1 MSSMNGDIPLRDA
14 LDLSAI
20 RARLTQSRG
29 REYWR
34 SLEEAAD
41 SPAVQEMLHREFPS
55 QASEWTDPVGRRE
68 FLRLM
73 GASLALAGVSA
84 CTRQPDERIVPYVR
98 QPEDTVPGRP
108 LFFATAMA
116 MDGYAT
122 GVLVES
128 HMGRPTKIEGNPDH
142 PASLGATDIFA
153 QASILSLYD
162 PDRAQA
168 VTYQGEIRPWSQFA
182 AALGSAVR
190 PIRRRRGVGLRI
202 LTGPVGS
209 PTLAQQ
215 LKELIAG
222 MPMARWYQVSPI
234 SRDNLSAGARLAF
247 GEYVETRYHVDNA
260 DVIVSLDGDLLGSMP
275 GSLRYSREFA
285 TRRNVGQNATP
296 ISRLYAIESTP
307 SITGARA
314 DHRLPLRASQ
324 IEAFARALV
333 VPLVPGA
340 AAPSI
345 PVPDEARRWADVIAR
360 DLQQHR
366 GSSLI
371 VAGPAQPP
379 AVHALAHLAND
390 VLGNAGVTVEYS
402 DPFETST
409 ADESGAL
416 RELAT
421 DMAAGRVTTL
431 IIIGTNPVYTAPADL
446 QFAANMQKVDLR
458 VYMGPEFDETAAL
471 SHWHV
476 PETHYLEEWSDAR
489 AFDGTISIVQPL
501 VAPLYDGHSPHELV
515 SVMADRPRTSYEIV
529 REHWQRRFADSGAAT
544 APAEAAAPPPAAPN
558 SMPPAA
564 AAATPQV
571 APAPAAGAPGAGDP
585 GKAAQ
590 GGQPANPAFER
601 FWRRALHDG
610 VVPNTASRSRTVTVN
625 AGAVLGA
632 PSAKPVSGIEVL
644 FVPDPT
650 VYDGRFANN
659 AWLQEL
665 PKPLTKITWDNAA
678 LLSPRTADR
687 LGIRPTIA
695 FRGGEHGQT
704 IAEIVEVQYQGR
716 SLRVP
721 VWVTPGQADDCITLH
736 LGQGRSR
743 VGRVGSGVGANAYAL
758 RTLAAPWIGGPA
770 DVRVTGDRMSIAC
783 TQAHHSMEGRELVR
797 TASLDEYRKA
807 PNFAH
812 HGEEEPPR
820 TLTLYPQTPRE
831 GYAWG
836 MTIDLNV
843 CTGCSAC
850 VVACQ
855 AENNIPVVG
864 KDQVLRAREMH
875 WLRIDRY
882 HSGPL
887 DAPDTHFQPVPCM
900 QCENAPCEVVC
911 PVAATVHSSEGLND
925 MVYNRCVGTRYCSNN
940 CPYKVRRFNFFL
952 YSDWNTSSLK
962 LVRNPDVSVRSRGV
976 MEKCTYCVQRIN
988 GAKIQ
993 SEKDGRQVRDGEIA
1007 TACEAACP
1015 TQAIVF
1021 GNINDPNS
1029 RVSKLKADPRNY
1041 GLLAGLNTR
1050 PRTTYLAQVRN
1061 FNPELA

>member
-1 MSSMNGDIPLRDA
+1 MNGDFPFHDA

-41 SPAVQEMLHREFPS
+41 SPAVQAMLQREFPS
-55 QASEWTDPVGRRE
+55 RASEWTDPVGRRQ
-68 FLRLM
+68 FLKLM
-73 GASLALAGVSA
+73 AASLALAGVSA
-84 CTRQPDERIVPYVR
+84 CTRQPAERILPYVR
-98 QPEDTVPGRP
+98 QPEDMVPGRP
-108 LFFATAMA
+108 LYFATAMTL
-116 MDGYAT
+116 DGYAT

-142 PASLGATDIFA
+142 PASLGATDVYA

-168 VTYQGEIRPWSQFA
+168 VTYQGEIRPWNEFA

-190 PIRRRRGVGLRI
+190 PIRPRRGVGLRI
-202 LTGPVGS
+202 LTGPVAS
-209 PTLAQQ
+209 PTLAEQ
-215 LKELIAG
+215 LKALIAG
-222 MPMARWYQVSPI
+222 LPQARWYQYSPI
-234 SRDNLSAGARLAF
+234 TRDNVRAGARLAF
-247 GEYVETRYHVDNA
+247 GEYVETRYHLDKA
-260 DVIVSLDGDLLGSMP
+260 DVIVSLDGDLLGSIP
-275 GSLRYSREFA
+275 GSVRYSRDFA
-285 TRRNVGQNATP
+285 TRRKLGQNATS

-333 VPLVPGA
+333 APLVSGLT
-340 AAPSI
+340 APST
-345 PVPDEARRWADVIAR
+345 PLADEARRWAGVIAR

-366 GSSLI
+366 GASLI

-390 VLGNAGVTVEYS
+390 ALGNAGATVEYS
-402 DPFETST
+402 DPIETGT
-409 ADESGAL
+409 ADEGGAL

-431 IIIGTNPVYTAPADL
+431 IMIGTNPVYTAPADL
-446 QFAANMQKVDLR
+446 QFAANMQKVGLR
-458 VYMGPEFDETAAL
+458 IYMGPEFDETAAL

-476 PETHYLEEWSDAR
+476 PQTHYLEEWSDAR

-501 VAPLYDGHSPHELV
+501 IAPLYDGHTAHELV
-515 SVMADRPRTSYEIV
+515 SVLADQPRTSYEIV
-529 REHWQRRFADSGAAT
+529 RDYWQRRFSESGAAV
-544 APAEAAAPPPAAPN
+544 APTEAAAPSNRTSAP
-558 SMPPAA
+558 SAA
-564 AAATPQV
+564 AASAPPV
-571 APAPAAGAPGAGDP
+571 AAAPA
-585 GKAAQ
+585 
-590 GGQPANPAFER
+590 PANPAFER

-610 VVPNTASRSRTVTVN
+610 VVPNTASEPRTMTVK
-625 AGAVLGA
+625 AGAVLEA
-632 PSAKPVSGIEVL
+632 PPTKAVSGIEVL

-678 LLSPRTADR
+678 LLSPRTAER
-687 LGIRPTIA
+687 LGIQSTIA

-704 IAEIVEVQYQGR
+704 IAEVVEVQYQGR

-721 VWVTPGQADDCITLH
+721 VWVTPGQADDCVTLH

-743 VGRVGSGVGANAYAL
+743 AGRVGSGVGANAYTL
-758 RTLAAPWIGGPA
+758 RTLSAPWIGGPV
-770 DVRVTGDRMSIAC
+770 DIRVTGDHMPLAS

-797 TASLDEYRKA
+797 SASLDEYSRD

-812 HGEEEPPR
+812 HGQEEPPR
-820 TLTLYPQTPRE
+820 TLTLYPQNPRE

-836 MTIDLNV
+836 MTIDLNI

-864 KDQVLRAREMH
+864 KDEVLRAREMH

-882 HSGPL
+882 HTGPL

-925 MVYNRCVGTRYCSNN
+925 MIYNRCVGTRYCSNN

-993 SEKDGRQVRDGEIA
+993 AEKEGRQVRDGEIA

-1041 GLLAGLNTR
+1041 GLLADLNTR
-1050 PRTTYLAQVRN
+1050 PRTTYLAEVRN
-1061 FNPELA
+1061 LNPELERADRRGAG